1 MLSFL
6 KPKPAPVGCCCGG
19 KISAL
24 SSLLSPVPD
33 VLLPRK
39 LALVSPAQP
48 SEAAPT
54 KPLFSL
60 HAFPPRCRGFG
71 WRTVSSS
78 SPKVERPAVK
88 QPVVAS

>member
-19 KISAL
+19 KIPAL

-33 VLLPRK
+33 ILLPRK

-54 KPLFSL
+54 KLLLSL
-60 HAFPPRCRGFG
+60 HAFPQRSLPSPLGAEASAGAPCPPRLQR
-71 WRTVSSS
+71 
-78 SPKVERPAVK
+78 
-88 QPVVAS
+88 